1 MQNNLLPKIFS
12 NIVIHKKPH
21 PFHETNNFNILAL
34 YVLKLR
40 KMFDVILIKTLS
52 WRDCVLKKK
61 YLHAFIS
68 SYGLH
73 ELFCISTYKRSWTFH
88 NLTEIVIRFQ
98 HVELYICSLFKIL
111 IDCVIVPSDE
121 LVPKKSSTEWMW
133 MNYSHYST

>member
-61 YLHAFIS
+61 YLQAFI
-68 SYGLH
+68 
-73 ELFCISTYKRSWTFH
+73 
-88 NLTEIVIRFQ
+88 Q
-98 HVELYICSLFKIL
+98 
-111 IDCVIVPSDE
+111 VIVCMSCSVFLPIRE
-121 LVPKKSSTEWMW
+121 LKPFTI
-133 MNYSHYST
+133 